1 MPVFSWLGSNPYQRF
16 TGENM
21 KAKEWVATLVPMARD
36 DNRADEYV
44 NTVEALT
51 SECLAIFKLRLKNID
66 QDWRRTA
73 DERMI
78 AAFREAAVK
87 WDAVVHH
94 VQIELGTPAPF
105 PLMRGALLLPH
116 LTSLLED
123 VNNKRINQ
131 QAARGMQR
139 FLKVAADR
147 LGWDRYLFLKALF
160 DMLELRL
167 SIGATAQLQTYIDT
181 LARYRTLRNRKD
193 SGETLTPAEC
203 NMLSGLEQWLLNTRR
218 ETMSEFNSLSPK
230 QKLAAMYSMGAI
242 FG

>member
-1 MPVFSWLGSNPYQRF
+1 
-16 TGENM
+16 M

-44 NTVEALT
+44 KTVEDLT

-66 QDWRRTA
+66 TDWRRTA

-87 WDAVVHH
+87 WDAVVHG
-94 VQIELGTPAPF
+94 VQIELNTPAPF

-139 FLKVAADR
+139 FLLIAADR
-147 LGWDRYLFLKALF
+147 LGWNRHLFLKALF

-167 SIGATAQLQTYIDT
+167 SIGATAQIQTYVDS
-181 LARYRTLRNRKD
+181 LARYRTLRGRIENGPPL
-193 SGETLTPAEC
+193 SPAEY